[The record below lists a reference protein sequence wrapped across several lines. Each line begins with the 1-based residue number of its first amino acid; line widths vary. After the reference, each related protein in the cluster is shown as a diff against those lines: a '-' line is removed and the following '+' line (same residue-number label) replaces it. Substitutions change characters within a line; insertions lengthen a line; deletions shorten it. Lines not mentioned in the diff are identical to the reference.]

1 MAIITISR
9 GCYSHGQEIAQCV
22 AAKLSYACVSQ
33 EEVLQN
39 TSSSHSPENQLIESL
54 HDAPGIIERIS
65 HARQRFID
73 EFQAALLAYVVKDGV
88 VYHGFAGQI
97 LLGNISHVI
106 KVRVVA
112 DMEDRIRLLKR
123 QQHLTRKEAQHII
136 EKEDH
141 ERAEWYRTI
150 YRIDMNDPAY
160 YDIVL
165 HIGQLTIPEAC
176 DIICHAAG
184 LDSFSTT
191 PASQFALM
199 DLSLESNVRCALA
212 EICKADVVSKEGIV
226 HIRVKGNKL
235 KAASVTSPDVQH
247 QVQDQ
252 IRQDLYDKIISVVTK
267 IPEVKDIDCVIDMPY
282 YA

>member
-1 MAIITISR
+1 MTIINISR
-9 GCYSHGQEIAQCV
+9 GCYSHGREIAECV
-22 AAKLSYACVSQ
+22 AAKLDYACVSQ
-33 EEVLQN
+33 EEILKNAQF
-39 TSSSHSPENQLIESL
+39 SHFSENQLLESL
-54 HDAPGIIERIS
+54 HDAPGLIERFS
-65 HARQRFID
+65 HVRQRFID
-73 EFQAALLAYVVKDGV
+73 WFQAELLAYVVRDGV

-97 LLGNISHVI
+97 LLGSISHVI

-112 DMEDRIRLLKR
+112 DMEDRLKLLKNK
-123 QQHLTRKEAQHII
+123 QHLTRKEAQHII

-141 ERAEWYRTI
+141 ERAEWYRTF

-165 HIGQLTIPEAC
+165 HIGQLTIQAAC

-191 PASQFALM
+191 PASQLALL
-199 DLSLESNVRCALA
+199 DLSLESRVRRALE
-212 EICKADVVSKEGIV
+212 EICNANVVSKDGIV
-226 HIRVKGNKL
+226 HIMVKGDKL
-235 KAASVTSPDVQH
+235 KAASVTTPDVQH
-247 QVQDQ
+247 RVQEQ